1 MDNVLKVLNLIL
13 VAIVIGTAFKLVNQR
28 YLARNYYMQLSQL
41 QNKTEGINKEY
52 TRLEIEEG
60 TYSSD
65 LAVQDY
71 ALHNLGLVQADKQHI
86 VELK

>member
-1 MDNVLKVLNLIL
+1 MDNVLKIFNLVL
-13 VAIVIGTAFKLVNQR
+13 VAILIGSAFKLINQR
-28 YLARNYYMQLSQL
+28 FQARGYYMQLSQL
-41 QNKTEGINKEY
+41 QNKMDGINKEY

-71 ALHNLGLVQADKQHI
+71 ALHNLGLVEADKQHI
-86 VELK
+86 LELK

>member
-1 MDNVLKVLNLIL
+1 MDNVLKVFNLVL
-13 VAIVIGTAFKLVNQR
+13 VAVLIGSAFKLINQR
-28 YLARNYYMQLSQL
+28 FQARSYYMQLSQL
-41 QNKTEGINKEY
+41 QNKMDGINKEY

-71 ALHNLGLVQADKQHI
+71 ALHNLGLVEADKQHI
-86 VELK
+86 LELK

>member
-1 MDNVLKVLNLIL
+1 MDNVLKIFNLIL
-13 VAIVIGTAFKLVNQR
+13 VAILIGSAFKLINQR
-28 YLARNYYMQLSQL
+28 FQARSYYMQLSQL
-41 QNKTEGINKEY
+41 QNKMDGINKEY

-71 ALHNLGLVQADKQHI
+71 ALHNLGLVEADKQHI
-86 VELK
+86 LELK

>member
-1 MDNVLKVLNLIL
+1 MLKIINLLLVIL
-13 VAIVIGTAFKLVNQR
+13 GLGNAF
-28 YLARNYYMQLSQL
+28 YLINERFGARNLYMQLSQL
-41 QNKTEGINKEY
+41 QNKAEALSKEY
-52 TRLEIEEG
+52 TRLQLEDG

-71 ALHNLGLVQADKQHI
+71 AEHNLGLVRPDKQHI

>member
-1 MDNVLKVLNLIL
+1 MDNVLKVFNLVL
-13 VAIVIGTAFKLVNQR
+13 VAILIGSAFKLINQR
-28 YLARNYYMQLSQL
+28 FQARSYYMQLSQL
-41 QNKTEGINKEY
+41 QNKMDGINKEY

-71 ALHNLGLVQADKQHI
+71 ALHNLGLVEADKQHI
-86 VELK
+86 LELK